1 MSRNRDD
8 KDAPWLAEVESD
20 YRSSTA
26 VPRGRLIG
34 AITIFLLLLVLVV
47 VGVYV
52 VIEQKQD
59 GASGTTFNR
68 AEDAPLILAD
78 LGPYKIKPDERG
90 GMQIDEN
97 GNILHDASNGIDQP
111 GVVDILNAA
120 EDPLPRPGQEPLPIL
135 PGNEVLPMIPPVQQ
149 PALAKGGLATAK
161 GGLATAKGDVAMAK
175 PVQTTPKPGAPL
187 AKPPLT
193 AIKPASPLVKPMPQ
207 APANLAAAA
216 PKPIGGTG
224 RTLQFGAFST
234 AAKADAVWKSLTAR
248 FGFLAPLGK
257 RVEPVERGAVT
268 LYRLRATGADAASA
282 KALCDRVAAAGENC
296 QLLP

>member
-8 KDAPWLAEVESD
+8 NDAPWLAEVDSD

-34 AITIFLLLLVLVV
+34 GITIFLLLLVLIV

-68 AEDAPLILAD
+68 AEDAPLITAD
-78 LGPYKIKPDERG
+78 PGPFKIKPDERG

-120 EDPLPRPGQEPLPIL
+120 EDPLQRPGQQALPIL
-135 PGNEVLPMIPPVQQ
+135 PGNEVLPSIPPVQQ
-149 PALAKGGLATAK
+149 PTL
-161 GGLATAKGDVAMAK
+161 AKGDVLTAKGNVATAK
-175 PVQTTPKPGAPL
+175 PVPATAKIGATV
-187 AKPPLT
+187 AKPPAAAT
-193 AIKPASPLVKPMPQ
+193 KPASALVKAIPQ
-207 APANLAAAA
+207 APANLPPTAI
-216 PKPIGGTG
+216 KPIGGTG

-234 AAKADAVWKSLTAR
+234 ATKADAVWKSLTAR
-248 FGFLAPLGK
+248 FGYLAGLRK
-257 RVEPVERGAVT
+257 RVEPVERGAIT

-282 KALCDRVAAAGENC
+282 KALCERVVAAGENC